1 MENRTCPVCGGIH
14 SDFINRIDMKVPKA
28 YHLPQHYSIVS
39 CQSCGMVYADT
50 AASMED
56 YDYYYTHCNFYGDDS
71 KDDNSFRYEMME
83 EILGCFCQKD
93 TAMLEIG
100 AGNGRFEIA
109 LKEHG
114 YTNITGTDPSSES
127 VERLRAAGIRA
138 HISNIY
144 SPVSQMEKGKY
155 GCVFLFEVAEHLLVP
170 GKAIGNVKEM
180 LKEDG
185 IFMVSVPDYSLIAK
199 ETKYG
204 IPAYFNLEHINYFSE
219 TSLDSLMDAYGMER
233 VYQKRVGGDL
243 IHCYRNSGENKGVG
257 KDTATQKAVRDFL
270 AACQEKNQRTAQ
282 IISGLKEAG
291 REVAVWGTGAYSMN
305 LAAET
310 DLLGCR
316 IQGFIDN
323 NKLKQGREMY
333 GYPVY
338 PPEFLEGKEYMV
350 LICSMLD
357 GPEIQEQLESMGTK
371 NDSII
376 L

>member
-1 MENRTCPVCGGIH
+1 
-14 SDFINRIDMKVPKA
+14 MKVPKA

-233 VYQKRVGGDL
+233 VYPK
-243 IHCYRNSGENKGVG
+243 KGRRGFNPLLPEQRG
-257 KDTATQKAVRDFL
+257 KQGSRKGHGYP
-270 AACQEKNQRTAQ
+270 E
-282 IISGLKEAG
+282 G
-291 REVAVWGTGAYSMN
+291 GTGFFGSVPGEKPEN
-305 LAAET
+305 CT
-310 DLLGCR
+310 
-316 IQGFIDN
+316 N
-323 NKLKQGREMY
+323 NFGIKRSRPGSCGMGDRSLQHEPCGRNRFVGVQDTGIY
-333 GYPVY
+333 R
-338 PPEFLEGKEYMV
+338 
-350 LICSMLD
+350 
-357 GPEIQEQLESMGTK
+357 Q
-371 NDSII
+371 
-376 L
+376 